1 MKKYALLAFILILT
15 LTSCSVEN
23 DDTDTFYLEVL
34 AIDSVELPKQ
44 FVLGETYDISM
55 TYTIPNSCYEF
66 NDFIYEIK
74 EHKRTVAI
82 VNTVYSNANCG
93 QSQESV
99 TVSFNFT
106 VSGTETYVFK
116 FYQGE
121 DSEGVDQYY
130 FVEVPI
136 EVAE

>member
-1 MKKYALLAFILILT
+1 MKRYAFLAFILISI

-23 DDTDTFYLEVL
+23 DDANMFYLEVL
-34 AIDSVELPKQ
+34 PIDSLEVPKQ
-44 FVLGETYDISM
+44 FLLGETYEISM
-55 TYTIPNSCYEF
+55 TYTIPNSCYQF
-66 NDFIYEIK
+66 NDFIYEINGH
-74 EHKRTVAI
+74 ERTIAI
-82 VNTVYSNANCG
+82 VNTVYQNANCV
-93 QSQESV
+93 QSPKSV

-130 FVEVPI
+130 FLEVPM
-136 EVAE
+136 EVVD